1 MSCCVAAG
9 DFARTVTGADTGADE
24 VRLAARDLGNGL
36 RQNDLSVSAIHC
48 GACVQK
54 IEQGLLALPGI
65 THARANLSTRR
76 VTVRWQGETPPPFI
90 GTLRAIG
97 YEAHLEDPAPGVDG
111 TLRGLIRALGVA
123 GFGSMNIMML
133 SLGVWS
139 GADAEARSL
148 FHWLSALIALP
159 CLIYSGRV
167 FFASAWNALRHGRTN
182 MDVPISLGVLLAF
195 GLSCYETIVNGEH
208 AYFDAAISLLFF
220 LLIGRTL
227 EHVMRERARN
237 AVAGLARLASR
248 GALVLLADGS
258 REYRPVGEIAPG
270 LRLLL
275 AAGERVPVD
284 AKVIDGQ
291 SDLDCALVSGESR
304 PRAVAPGD
312 RLQAG
317 TLNLDNPL
325 VIEAVA
331 VAKDSFLAEMTRM
344 MEAAESGRAQYRRI
358 ADRAAQLYA
367 PVIHV
372 TAFLTFV
379 GWMIVAGD
387 FHQALTIAIAVLIIT
402 CPCALGLAVPMVQIV
417 AARRLFEAGIML
429 KDGGGLERLV
439 EVNHVVFDKTGTLT
453 EGRPHLLDATTFDPA
468 TLAIASALAA
478 HSRHPYSL
486 ALADAGNAR
495 QVPPVAIS
503 DIREVAGAGMEG
515 RVGGALHR
523 LGRPAWAA
531 GTDTSDANV
540 VLATEGRVI
549 AGFTFADA
557 LRADAA
563 EAMAD
568 LTALGLTAEIISGD
582 RAETVS
588 AVARALNLPHQA
600 TATPADKVARLQ
612 SLTATGRKP
621 LMVGDGLNDAPAL
634 VAAHASMAPANAADV
649 GRNAADLV
657 FLRGNLTAVP
667 QAIGVARSAAVLVR
681 QNLWLAV
688 AYNVIAVPLAILGG
702 VTPLIAAIAMSASS
716 IVVVAN
722 ALRLRKSKSPMPRAP
737 QSVETFGAQVS
748 LGRGR

>member
-1 MSCCVAAG
+1 MSCCVAGG
-9 DFARTVTGADTGADE
+9 DFARALTGADNGSDE
-24 VRLAARDLGNGL
+24 VLLAARDLGNGL
-36 RQNDLSVSAIHC
+36 HQNDLSVPAIHC

-54 IEQGLLALPGI
+54 IEQNLLTLPGI
-65 THARANLSTRR
+65 AFARANLSTRR
-76 VTVRWQGETPPPFI
+76 VSVRWRGETPPPFI
-90 GTLRAIG
+90 DTLRAIG
-97 YEAHLEDPAPGVDG
+97 YEAHLEDPAAGTDG
-111 TLRGLIRALGVA
+111 TLRGLIRALAVA

-139 GADAEARSL
+139 GADAEARGL
-148 FHWLSALIALP
+148 FHWLSAVVALP

-195 GLSCYETIVNGEH
+195 GLSCYETVVNGEH

-227 EHVMRERARN
+227 EHVMREKARN
-237 AVAGLARLASR
+237 AVAGLARLAAR
-248 GALVLLADGS
+248 GALVLLSDGS
-258 REYRPVGEIAPG
+258 REYRPVGEILPG
-270 LRLLL
+270 MRLLL

-284 AKVIDGQ
+284 ARVIDGH

-304 PRAVAPGD
+304 PRAVVPGD
-312 RLQAG
+312 MLQAG
-317 TLNLDNPL
+317 TLNLAGPL
-325 VIEAVA
+325 VIEAIA
-331 VAKDSFLAEMTRM
+331 AAKDSFLAEMTRM
-344 MEAAESGRAQYRRI
+344 MEAAEGGRAQYRRI

-367 PVIHV
+367 PVIHA
-372 TAFLTFV
+372 TALLTFI

-439 EVNHVVFDKTGTLT
+439 EVGHVVFDKTGTLT
-453 EGRPHLLDATTFDPA
+453 EGRPHLLGVAAIDGGA
-468 TLAIASALAA
+468 LAIAAALAA

-486 ALADAGNAR
+486 ALAEAGNAR
-495 QVPPVAIS
+495 QLPPVVLS
-503 DIREVAGAGMEG
+503 DLREVAGAGMEG
-515 RVGGALHR
+515 RVEGRLYR
-523 LGRPAWAA
+523 LGRPTWAA
-531 GTDTSDANV
+531 GTDVSDANV
-540 VLATEGRVI
+540 VLATEGRAV
-549 AGFTFADA
+549 ASFTFIDA
-557 LRADAA
+557 VRADAA
-563 EAMAD
+563 EAIAG
-568 LTALGLTAEIISGD
+568 LKALGLTAEMISGD
-582 RAETVS
+582 REETV
-588 AVARALNLPHQA
+588 AEVARILDLPHRS
-600 TATPADKVARLQ
+600 TAAPADKVARLQ
-612 SLTATGRKP
+612 SLAASGCKA

-667 QAIGVARSAAVLVR
+667 QAIAVARSAAALVR

-722 ALRLRKSKSPMPRAP
+722 ALRLGRPVAARRTVSNPPIL
-737 QSVETFGAQVS
+737 GAEVS